1 MEITGL
7 GYFTERAQAAHTQ
20 QLGLLREK
28 QFFRL
33 LHKDTD
39 SSSYSQEE
47 RAHQQENRKIHTL
60 NNMSTMTKTHP
71 LRDKHVLVG
80 SKTKLSIEKPLSR
93 DG

>member
-7 GYFTERAQAAHTQ
+7 GYFTEKSSSCSYTATGLAEGKTILQTTAQGH
-20 QLGLLREK
+20 
-28 QFFRL
+28 
-33 LHKDTD
+33 TD

-47 RAHQQENRKIHTL
+47 RAHQDNREIHIL
-60 NNMSTMTKTHP
+60 NNVSTMTKTHP
-71 LRDKHVLVG
+71 LRDNHVLVG

>member
-28 QFFRL
+28 ILQTTAQG
-33 LHKDTD
+33 HKD

-47 RAHQQENRKIHTL
+47 RAHQQENREIHIL
-60 NNMSTMTKTHP
+60 NNVSTMTKTHP
-71 LRDKHVLVG
+71 LRDNHVLVG